1 MTAPNASGP
10 TPAGLGARVVALV
23 GAVAALLALSLPWAR
38 EDNTFTLQGQLL
50 PAEAL
55 IARGGDE
62 WTGWGIAAASRLDG
76 HRPVAIAVAMVI
88 ITGTVVV
95 AGIAW
100 AAFERPRRI
109 WVAPAAAGVALL
121 LFAASFPLLSGV
133 PGRFGPGHITSVEF
147 GVAVWRLALAIVVVG
162 ATRLALLQ
170 EAVRPSRRTYQ

>member
-23 GAVAALLALSLPWAR
+23 GALVALLALSLPWAS
-38 EDNTFTLQGQLL
+38 EDNTIAVEGQFFASDALL
-50 PAEAL
+50 
-55 IARGGDE
+55 ARGGVE

-76 HRPVAIAVAMVI
+76 HRPVTIAVAMVI
-88 ITGTVVV
+88 ITGTVVL

-109 WVAPAAAGVALL
+109 WIAPGAAGVALL
-121 LFAASFPLLSGV
+121 LFIASFPLLSGV
-133 PGRFGPGHITSVEF
+133 QGRFGAGHITSVEF

-170 EAVRPSRRTYQ
+170 EVVRPGRRAYQ